1 MIWQRYL
8 VRTRH
13 CCCCPTNPVIVGLV
27 ACLALLCPLANYT
40 VSQNLRGRQME
51 RYITKYIIQAGIIR
65 TSTASL
71 VAGVFF
77 VVKINNTLHPCIDFQ
92 GLNKITVKNK
102 YPLPLLI
109 SAFKLL
115 QAATIFT
122 WLDLCNAYRLVRI
135 CKGDEWKMAFSTHLG
150 HFEYLVMLFS
160 LSNAPAVF

>member
-1 MIWQRYL
+1 
-8 VRTRH
+8 
-13 CCCCPTNPVIVGLV
+13 
-27 ACLALLCPLANYT
+27 
-40 VSQNLRGRQME
+40 ME

-122 WLDLCNAYRLVRI
+122 
-135 CKGDEWKMAFSTHLG
+135 
-150 HFEYLVMLFS
+150 
-160 LSNAPAVF
+160 